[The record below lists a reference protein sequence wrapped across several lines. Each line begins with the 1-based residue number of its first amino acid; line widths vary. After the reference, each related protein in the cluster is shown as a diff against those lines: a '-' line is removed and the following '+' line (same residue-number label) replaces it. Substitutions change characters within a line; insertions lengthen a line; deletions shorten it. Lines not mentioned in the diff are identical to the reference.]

1 MGEFSEIRSKLAS
14 WAVPDGGLR
23 LGDGEAHVWRC
34 SLPECRDGL
43 QRLSGL
49 LSGEEQDRA
58 RRFMREEDRERFVVS
73 HGALRDILGGYLGAD
88 PGGLLFSA
96 NEHGKPALAERRGGR
111 ELAFNLSHSQDLA
124 VIAVT
129 LERRIGVDVE
139 YLRDLRD
146 PGRLAERF
154 FAEEERKYLES
165 RPSGELM
172 GAFFS
177 CWTRKEAYVKG
188 VGRGIGYSLSSF
200 SVIAA
205 EGGREDTVR
214 DAKLPPGAPAW
225 SLFGLPVGA
234 GYAGAVAVEEDFTGV
249 PSLFRDGAGRRVG
262 EGDI

>member
-14 WAVPDGGLR
+14 WAVPDEGLR

-111 ELAFNLSHSQDLA
+111 ELAFNLSHSRDLA

-146 PGRLAERF
+146 PGRLAKRF

-214 DAKLPPGAPAW
+214 DAQLPPGAPAW

-234 GYAGAVAVEEDFTGV
+234 GYAGAVAVEDFTGV
-249 PSLFRDGAGRRVG
+249 PSLFRYGAGRRVG